1 MRAAMGSEAKDLL
14 SYRFRVLSFESQ
26 EEFDALQAD
35 YRRAFAPRTR
45 FENLLVDDMAEAHWR
60 VVRFQ
65 RVEEQ
70 VASDPTALKKIHR
83 FTTEARRIWRQA
95 EKHLRDVRPRVVRR
109 RRSPAESPERALLR
123 QMVVEGRLPPA
134 RPQNS
139 LETLFGNSDPFAPR
153 A

>member
-1 MRAAMGSEAKDLL
+1 MSAEAKNLL

-26 EEFDALQAD
+26 EEYDALLAE
-35 YRRAFAPRTR
+35 YRKAFAPRTG
-45 FENLLVDDMAEAHWR
+45 FENLMVDDMAEAHWR

-70 VASDPTALKKIHR
+70 VAGDPVALKKIHR

-95 EKHLRDVRPRVVRR
+95 EKHLRDVRPRPPR

-134 RPQNS
+134 RPHTS

>member
-1 MRAAMGSEAKDLL
+1 MSSEAKNLI

-26 EEFDALQAD
+26 EEFDALRAE
-35 YRRAFAPRTR
+35 YCKAFAPRTG
-45 FENLLVDDMAEAHWR
+45 FENLMVDDMAEAHWR

-70 VASDPTALKKIHR
+70 VAGDPAALKKIHR

-95 EKHLRDVRPRVVRR
+95 EKHLREVRPRPRR
-109 RRSPAESPERALLR
+109 RRSPPESPERALLR
-123 QMVVEGRLPPA
+123 QMVIEGRLP
-134 RPQNS
+134 RPQTS
-139 LETLFGNSDPFAPR
+139 LEALFGNSDPFAPR